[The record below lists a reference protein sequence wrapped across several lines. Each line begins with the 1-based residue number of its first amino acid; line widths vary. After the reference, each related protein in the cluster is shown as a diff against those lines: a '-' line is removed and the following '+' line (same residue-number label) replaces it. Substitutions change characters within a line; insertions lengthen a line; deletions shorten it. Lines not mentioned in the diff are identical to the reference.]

1 MTDAM
6 SPTLAGSEWTTA
18 EISAVVS
25 DYLAMFAK
33 EVAGTAYNKRE
44 HNRGLQAIT
53 GRSPGSIEFKHQNIS
68 AVLAELGLP
77 WLRGYKP
84 RSNFQDALIAEVDRQ
99 IKRLDWLD
107 EAPLPL
113 PVLSN
118 AERRIFVE
126 PPTRSPALEQP
137 ALGRLVQKFD
147 PAERDRRNSELG
159 KAGEEFVVRVE
170 ERALLMGGRPDLMRK
185 VRWVSRDDGD
195 GAGFDIRSFDLETG
209 RERLIE
215 VKTTR
220 GSARTPFYVTRN
232 EETTSRE
239 LGDAWRLY
247 RVFEFGP
254 APKIFTVVPPLDQ
267 QVRLT
272 PTTWLA
278 SI

>member
-1 MTDAM
+1 M
-6 SPTLAGSEWTTA
+6 
-18 EISAVVS
+18 
-25 DYLAMFAK
+25 
-33 EVAGTAYNKRE
+33 
-44 HNRGLQAIT
+44 
-53 GRSPGSIEFKHQNIS
+53 
-68 AVLAELGLP
+68 
-77 WLRGYKP
+77 
-84 RSNFQDALIAEVDRQ
+84 
-99 IKRLDWLD
+99 
-107 EAPLPL
+107 
-113 PVLSN
+113 
-118 AERRIFVE
+118 
-126 PPTRSPALEQP
+126 
-137 ALGRLVQKFD
+137 QKFD
-147 PAERDRRNSELG
+147 PAERDRRNRELG
-159 KAGEEFVVRVE
+159 KAGEEFVVGVE